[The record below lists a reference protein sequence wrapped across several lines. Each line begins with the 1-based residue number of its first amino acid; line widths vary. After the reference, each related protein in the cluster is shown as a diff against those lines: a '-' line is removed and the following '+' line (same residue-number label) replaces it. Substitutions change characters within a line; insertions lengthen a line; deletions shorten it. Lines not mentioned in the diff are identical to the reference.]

1 MKFHRLRGG
10 AYLGKSDGFFF
21 VALSL
26 ARGMWF
32 SAMGVH
38 LAVSSLA
45 RGMWFSAMSVP
56 QWTSRS
62 CISYEH
68 GILLRAVSSFRL

>member
-38 LAVSSLA
+38 LAASSLA
-45 RGMWFSAMSVP
+45 RGMWLSAMRVP
-56 QWTSRS
+56 QWTSRN
-62 CISYEH
+62 CTSYEH
-68 GILLRAVSSFRL
+68 VVWLRAVASFRL